1 VAELDPFESAMLQG
15 ASRALRRRAARQMR
29 VAADGTTVGERGAII
44 RSGEPAIALRL
55 ASALTQLADDLEE
68 EATP

>member
-1 VAELDPFESAMLQG
+1 VVEPDPLRIAMLQG

-29 VAADGTTVGERGAII
+29 IAADGTTVGERGAII
-44 RSGEPAIALRL
+44 CSGEPAIALRL
-55 ASALTQLADDLEE
+55 AAALTQLADDLEK

>member
-1 VAELDPFESAMLQG
+1 MADPDPLQTAMLQG
-15 ASRALRRRAARQMR
+15 ASRALRRRGARQMR
-29 VAADGTTVGERGAII
+29 IAADGTTVGERGATI

-55 ASALTQLADDLEE
+55 AAAFTQLADDLEE